1 MGSRNLVICDR
12 EQEYA
17 AAFAAYLLKKQE
29 LALQVQVC
37 QSLEQVKRIREK
49 SEIQVLLLSEDYSE
63 EERNSIDAEQV
74 FILTERAGG
83 RQISREG
90 ADSAL
95 EIYRYQSAE
104 MILAEIFGKCSEREA
119 FDGLFFTKV
128 RTQKM
133 EIIGVFSPCH
143 RCGKTRYA
151 LELGKK
157 LASEANVLYLN
168 MEVYGGIGGYFSE
181 EGPTIADALYYAR
194 QEKQDLGV
202 ILTTL
207 VTHMGEMDYLLP
219 VKVSEDLKGVT
230 GEEWIDLLRQ
240 IAQCGLYDVLILD
253 LDEGLQ
259 EVYQILR
266 FCTQVQVIELSDP
279 VSQAK
284 LLQFDRELHLLGY
297 EDVRRKL
304 TRQEGHA

>member
-49 SEIQVLLLSEDYSE
+49 GKIHVLLLSEDYSE
-63 EERNSIDAEQV
+63 EEWNAMDAEQI
-74 FILTERAGG
+74 FILTEQTGERKTG
-83 RQISREG
+83 RESE
-90 ADSAL
+90 ASAW

-104 MILAEIFGKCSEREA
+104 MILAEISGKCREREV
-119 FDGLFFTKV
+119 FNGLFFTKM
-128 RTQKM
+128 RTKRM
-133 EIIGVFSPCH
+133 EVIGVFSPCH

-157 LASEANVLYLN
+157 LAAEANVLYLN
-168 MEVYGGIGGYFSE
+168 MEIYGGIGGYFSE
-181 EGPTIADALYYAR
+181 EGATIADALYYAR
-194 QEKQDLGV
+194 QENQDLGM

-207 VTHMGEMDYLLP
+207 VTHLGEMDYLLP

-230 GEEWIDLLRQ
+230 GEDWIDLVSQ
-240 IAQCGLYDVLILD
+240 IAQSGLYDVLILD
-253 LDEGLQ
+253 LDEGLR

-266 FCTQVQVIELSDP
+266 FCTQVQVVELSDS

-284 LLQFDRELHLLGY
+284 LLQFERELHLLGY

-304 TRQEGHA
+304 TRREGHA

>member
-63 EERNSIDAEQV
+63 EERNAIDAEQV

-90 ADSAL
+90 ADSSL

-157 LASEANVLYLN
+157 LA
-168 MEVYGGIGGYFSE
+168 
-181 EGPTIADALYYAR
+181 
-194 QEKQDLGV
+194 
-202 ILTTL
+202 
-207 VTHMGEMDYLLP
+207 
-219 VKVSEDLKGVT
+219 
-230 GEEWIDLLRQ
+230 
-240 IAQCGLYDVLILD
+240 
-253 LDEGLQ
+253 
-259 EVYQILR
+259 
-266 FCTQVQVIELSDP
+266 
-279 VSQAK
+279 
-284 LLQFDRELHLLGY
+284 
-297 EDVRRKL
+297 
-304 TRQEGHA
+304 